1 MSEETCLKFISKAIK
16 ELEHKANINLITN
29 PRIAKKLNH
38 LKPELMKENPE
49 IEQLTISTDSNFG
62 NGDLILESNKD
73 RLDHRLAS
81 KLELMLEEMLKQ

>member
-1 MSEETCLKFISKAIK
+1 
-16 ELEHKANINLITN
+16 
-29 PRIAKKLNH
+29 
-38 LKPELMKENPE
+38 MKENPE